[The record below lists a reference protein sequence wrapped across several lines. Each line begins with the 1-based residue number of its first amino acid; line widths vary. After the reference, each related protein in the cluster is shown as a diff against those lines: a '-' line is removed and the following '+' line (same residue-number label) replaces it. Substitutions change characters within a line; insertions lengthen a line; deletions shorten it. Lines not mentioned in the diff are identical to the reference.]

1 MCLTGGQQRADDR
14 HVDCRLMVAAEEV
27 IFPSQSYRPDDIFSQ
42 IVIPKQ
48 ASVLQAS
55 HHVAPSGIGIRDGFP
70 GLGVGTVL
78 DTFRF
83 HPHLHGV
90 EMRLHPNVNIGEDSF
105 LNTLLKHLFDNP
117 LKDSGQKSSKG
128 FSERCSSGV
137 SKKAFSPIF
146 KTSG

>member
-48 ASVLQAS
+48 ASVLQAC
-55 HHVAPSGIGIRDGFP
+55 HHVVPSGIGICDRLSGQRARA
-70 GLGVGTVL
+70 VL

-117 LKDSGQKSSKG
+117 LKDSG
-128 FSERCSSGV
+128 EE
-137 SKKAFSPIF
+137 
-146 KTSG
+146 